1 MTQALHG
8 DVGSSPR
15 KKPAKPR
22 SDEGCEAPGSS
33 VTYTLKVLSTTPGKE
48 RRTVLFQR
56 LGEREAIE
64 ISAEIDSP
72 NLLARLPEFLDAA
85 LEIQKAL
92 WPAQRTV
99 SKLPSSFFPRIAAE
113 SRLLRSLAWG
123 AGDAH
128 PATPI
133 ERRRAVREAMIVRDV
148 AWEALRDV
156 LGPKRRDE
164 LDALVAAN
172 ESAEELAR
180 SMDAIAAYLDRM
192 LAEPRDAA
200 ILAVTDLD
208 AAYSLALRRAAA
220 VLHALHA
227 QSEGGDGDR
236 ADPPR
241 GGPLRLIGM
250 AYRALHTEAF
260 MTVPSLQT
268 MRYTATP
275 RTARPTV
282 IKPGLRKTAG

>member
-8 DVGSSPR
+8 DASPEGR
-15 KKPAKPR
+15 NKPAKIR
-22 SDEGCEAPGSS
+22 GGDASEASKSG
-33 VTYTLKVLSTTPGKE
+33 VTYTLKVLSTTPGEE

-56 LGEREAIE
+56 LGEGEAIE

-85 LEIQKAL
+85 IEIQKAL

-99 SKLPSSFFPRIAAE
+99 SHLPSSFFPRIAAE

-123 AGDAH
+123 AASTH
-128 PATPI
+128 PTPAI
-133 ERRRAVREAMIVRDV
+133 ERRRAVREAAIVRDV

-156 LGPKRRDE
+156 LGPRRRDE
-164 LDALVAAN
+164 IDGLVAAT
-172 ESAEELAR
+172 ETPDQLAD

-192 LAEPRDAA
+192 LADPRDAA

-220 VLHALHA
+220 VLHAQGA
-227 QSEGGDGDR
+227 EAVPESAE
-236 ADPPR
+236 PPHRR
-241 GGPLRLIGM
+241 GAMRLIGM
-250 AYRALHTEAF
+250 AYRAIGTEAF
-260 MTVPSLQT
+260 MTVPSLQNMT
-268 MRYTATP
+268 YTATP
-275 RTARPTV
+275 RAARPTV
-282 IKPGLRKTAG
+282 IKPGLRKTQG

>member
-8 DVGSSPR
+8 EALSTPR
-15 KKPAKPR
+15 NKPAKPR
-22 SDEGCEAPGSS
+22 STDTDDAP
-33 VTYTLKVLSTTPGKE
+33 VTYTLKVLSTTPDEE

-56 LGEREAIE
+56 LGAGEAIE

-85 LEIQKAL
+85 IEIQKAL

-123 AGDAH
+123 TASAQ
-128 PATPI
+128 PTSAI

-156 LGPKRRDE
+156 LDPRRRDE
-164 LDALVAAN
+164 VEAMVAAI
-172 ESAEELAR
+172 ETPEELAR
-180 SMDAIAAYLDRM
+180 SMDSIAACLDRM
-192 LAEPRDAA
+192 LADPRDAA

-208 AAYSLALRRAAA
+208 AAYSLALRRASA
-220 VLHALHA
+220 VLHA
-227 QSEGGDGDR
+227 QSEE
-236 ADPPR
+236 AAAESPDPPR
-241 GGPLRLIGM
+241 RRGKIRLIGM
-250 AYRALHTEAF
+250 AYRALGTEAF
-260 MTVPSLQT
+260 MTVPSLET
-268 MRYTATP
+268 MTFTATP

>member
-8 DVGSSPR
+8 DAGTSPR
-15 KKPAKPR
+15 NKPAKPR
-22 SDEGCEAPGSS
+22 SAEASEAPVSP
-33 VTYTLKVLSTTPGKE
+33 VTYTLKVLSTTPDNE

-56 LGEREAIE
+56 LGVSEAIE

-113 SRLLRSLAWG
+113 SRLLRSLTWG
-123 AGDAH
+123 ASAAE
-128 PATPI
+128 PTTAI

-164 LDALVAAN
+164 IDVLVAAT
-172 ESAEELAR
+172 ETPEELAR

-192 LAEPRDAA
+192 LADPRDAA
-200 ILAVTDLD
+200 VLAVTDLD

-220 VLHALHA
+220 VLQA
-227 QSEGGDGDR
+227 QSDE
-236 ADPPR
+236 AAPESPSAPPR
-241 GGPLRLIGM
+241 RGGLRLIGM
-250 AYRALHTEAF
+250 AYRALETDAF

-268 MRYTATP
+268 MSFTATP
-275 RTARPTV
+275 RAARPTV

>member
-1 MTQALHG
+1 MTQALQG
-8 DVGSSPR
+8 DAGTNPR
-15 KKPAKPR
+15 NQPAKPR
-22 SDEGCEAPGSS
+22 SAEASEAPLSP
-33 VTYTLKVLSTTPGKE
+33 VTYTLKVLSTTPDNE

-56 LGEREAIE
+56 LGAGEAIE
-64 ISAEIDSP
+64 ISAEVDSP

-113 SRLLRSLAWG
+113 SRLLRSLTWG
-123 AGDAH
+123 AS
-128 PATPI
+128 PAEPTPAV

-156 LGPKRRDE
+156 LGPQRREEIDV
-164 LDALVAAN
+164 LVAVT
-172 ESAEELAR
+172 ETPEELAR

-192 LAEPRDAA
+192 LADPRDAA
-200 ILAVTDLD
+200 VLAVTDLD

-220 VLHALHA
+220 VLQA
-227 QSEGGDGDR
+227 QSEEAAPEGPSAAPR
-236 ADPPR
+236 R
-241 GGPLRLIGM
+241 GGLRLIGM
-250 AYRALHTEAF
+250 AYRALATDAF
-260 MTVPSLQT
+260 MTVPLLQT
-268 MRYTATP
+268 MSFTATP

>member
-1 MTQALHG
+1 MPQALHG
-8 DVGSSPR
+8 EAPTSPR
-15 KKPAKPR
+15 NKPAKNR
-22 SDEGCEAPGSS
+22 SIDTDDAP
-33 VTYTLKVLSTTPGKE
+33 VTYTLKVLSTTPDEE

-56 LGEREAIE
+56 LGEGETIE

-72 NLLARLPEFLDAA
+72 NLLSRLPEFLDAA

-123 AGDAH
+123 TASSQPTSA
-128 PATPI
+128 I

-156 LGPKRRDE
+156 LDPKRRDGVE
-164 LDALVAAN
+164 ALVAAV
-172 ESAEELAR
+172 ETPDELAR
-180 SMDAIAAYLDRM
+180 SMDSIAAYLDRM
-192 LAEPRDAA
+192 LADPRDAA

-208 AAYSLALRRAAA
+208 AAYSLALRRASA
-220 VLHALHA
+220 VLHA
-227 QSEGGDGDR
+227 QSEEVLSESP
-236 ADPPR
+236 DPPR
-241 GGPLRLIGM
+241 RRGKMRLIGM
-250 AYRALHTEAF
+250 AYRALGTEAF

-268 MRYTATP
+268 MTFTATP
-275 RTARPTV
+275 RSARPTV

>member
-1 MTQALHG
+1 MTHALHG
-8 DVGSSPR
+8 DAGTSPR
-15 KKPAKPR
+15 NQPANPR
-22 SDEGCEAPGSS
+22 SAEAGEAPVPP
-33 VTYTLKVLSTTPGKE
+33 VTYTLKVLSTTPDNE

-56 LGEREAIE
+56 LGVSEAIE

-113 SRLLRSLAWG
+113 SRLLRSLTWG
-123 AGDAH
+123 ATSAQ
-128 PATPI
+128 PTTAV

-156 LGPKRRDE
+156 LGPKRRE
-164 LDALVAAN
+164 EIDALVTAS
-172 ESAEELAR
+172 ETPEDLTH
-180 SMDAIAAYLDRM
+180 SMDALAAYLDRM
-192 LAEPRDAA
+192 LADPRDAA
-200 ILAVTDLD
+200 VLAVTDLD

-220 VLHALHA
+220 VLQA
-227 QSEGGDGDR
+227 QSEEAAPEGPT
-236 ADPPR
+236 ASPR
-241 GGPLRLIGM
+241 RGELRLIGM
-250 AYRALHTEAF
+250 AYRALATEAF

-268 MRYTATP
+268 MRFTATP

-282 IKPGLRKTAG
+282 IKPGLRKTVG

>member
-1 MTQALHG
+1 MPHALHG
-8 DVGSSPR
+8 DAEPSPR
-15 KKPAKPR
+15 NQPAKPR
-22 SDEGCEAPGSS
+22 SADASEAPASP
-33 VTYTLKVLSTTPGKE
+33 VTYTLKVLSTTPDNE

-56 LGEREAIE
+56 LGAREAIE

-72 NLLARLPEFLDAA
+72 DLLARLPEFLDAA

-113 SRLLRSLAWG
+113 SRLLRSLTWG
-123 AGDAH
+123 A
-128 PATPI
+128 ATPTSAT

-164 LDALVAAN
+164 IDALVTAT
-172 ESAEELAR
+172 ETPEELAR

-192 LAEPRDAA
+192 LADPRDAA
-200 ILAVTDLD
+200 VLAVTDLD

-220 VLHALHA
+220 VLQA
-227 QSEGGDGDR
+227 QSDEAASDSPG
-236 ADPPR
+236 APPR
-241 GGPLRLIGM
+241 RSGLRLIGM
-250 AYRALHTEAF
+250 AYRALETEAF

-268 MRYTATP
+268 MSFTATA
-275 RTARPTV
+275 RGARPTV
-282 IKPGLRKTAG
+282 IKPGLRKTMG